1 MTAPDIT
8 QIPMSSELAATL
20 ARGAEFAGA
29 TGASEVSLE
38 HLLAALCDDPD
49 AVAVLDASHISGE
62 RIKGD
67 VISRVLEGTPSGA
80 PPQDSLGVS
89 AEVRRI
95 LEAAAAAARGSRR
108 RDINGAIVLAA
119 IVGDA
124 RSVAAEILEAHGLTF
139 ENAIRALQAA
149 LNPPREAPA
158 PPQQPQ
164 PPVADDVLARAR
176 ERVQSRSAPS
186 LRDIMKDMPR
196 HPLSERSDPLP
207 VAPPSAHDPSPQAAF
222 PEQSQHP
229 DPIPAPPFPQT
240 PAFDGPFGREASS
253 GEQGE
258 PIGPPAP
265 HSFDAGP
272 GAEPHQA
279 EPLRPSPAAAEPA
292 PMPSRPFSAPSPA
305 SQEPRLPTGV
315 SEPRPE
321 PRHEPSFGGPTPASD
336 HGPGQGAGPRPGP
349 GMTPSGPGQITAPAP
364 YPREPSLPLPS
375 RQQPGSGAPPQG
387 PQAFPSPYQPA
398 GGQQSATP
406 GPTGNPGAAPPH
418 QRGMFDL
425 PPRPQP
431 SSVQPP
437 PIPAPGLG
445 GPASGRTRPEG
456 PAPMQGGSPQFGPP
470 GPSLSPT
477 GPMGAHPMSAP
488 GAAPA
493 PIQGQ
498 RPNLGQDTV
507 FRPGAPIG
515 APTAPQS
522 PAPPQAQ
529 RRAPAPKRGKGA
541 NVETGQ
547 LAENIPR
554 SMRVGKTVR
563 AEIRIAKS
571 SVKALTEGL
580 DGGGQ
585 VWQHT
590 VAVTKA
596 MSVRIRAPDGGF
608 YIESTS
614 PETQWIESNL
624 GYSSDDFASWRF
636 NITPQYRGWSDL
648 QIIVSARSIGADGVA
663 AETALPDQ
671 IVEVKVRANIGRTV
685 VRIFSWTVAAV
696 IGGALATFG
705 ESGMAIVTTLM
716 KKFGH

>member
-1 MTAPDIT
+1 MGVTAPDIT

-67 VISRVLEGTPSGA
+67 VISRVLEGAPAGA

-89 AEVRRI
+89 SEVRRI

-124 RSVAAEILEAHGLTF
+124 RSVAAEILETHGLTF

-149 LNPPREAPA
+149 LNPPREPAAA
-158 PPQQPQ
+158 PPQPQ

-196 HPLSERSDPLP
+196 HPLSERADPTP
-207 VAPPSAHDPSPQAAF
+207 AAPSSAHEPVPQPPF
-222 PEQSQHP
+222 PEQPQGP
-229 DPIPAPPFPQT
+229 VPAPPFPQA
-240 PAFDGPFGREASS
+240 PSFDRPFGPEAPT
-253 GEQGE
+253 GEQGD
-258 PIGPPAP
+258 PFGPPQP
-265 HSFDAGP
+265 HSFDVGP
-272 GAEPHQA
+272 VAEPPRA
-279 EPLRPSPAAAEPA
+279 EPPKAEPSRPSPAAAEPA
-292 PMPSRPFSAPSPA
+292 PAPIPSRPFSAPSPA
-305 SQEPRLPTGV
+305 SHEPRLPTGV
-315 SEPRPE
+315 SEPKPE
-321 PRHEPSFGGPTPASD
+321 PRQEPSFGAPTPS
-336 HGPGQGAGPRPGP
+336 Q
-349 GMTPSGPGQITAPAP
+349 GPGQIAAPAP

-375 RQQPGSGAPPQG
+375 RQPQQPGPGVPQG
-387 PQAFPSPYQPA
+387 PQAFPMPYPSA
-398 GGQQSATP
+398 GGPQSAP
-406 GPTGNPGAAPPH
+406 HGPTGNPGAAPPH

-445 GPASGRTRPEG
+445 GPASPRPRQEG
-456 PAPMQGGSPQFGPP
+456 PAGQGGSPQFGPP
-470 GPSLSPT
+470 GPSLSPP
-477 GPMGAHPMSAP
+477 GPMGAPPMGPP

-493 PIQGQ
+493 PAQAPG
-498 RPNLGQDTV
+498 PNPGQDTA

-515 APTAPQS
+515 APSTPQS
-522 PAPPQAQ
+522 PAQLQAQ
-529 RRAPAPKRGKGA
+529 RRAPMPKRGKGA

-571 SVKALTEGL
+571 TVKALTEGL

-624 GYSSDDFASWRF
+624 GYASDDFASWRF

-671 IVEVKVRANIGRTV
+671 IVEVKVRANIGRAI

>member
-1 MTAPDIT
+1 MGVTAPDIT

-49 AVAVLDASHISGE
+49 AVAVLDASQISGE
-62 RIKGD
+62 RIKSD
-67 VISRVLEGTPSGA
+67 VISKVLEGSQPGA
-80 PPQDSLGVS
+80 TPQDSLGVS

-124 RSVAAEILEAHGLTF
+124 RSIAAEILETHGLTF

-149 LNPPREAPA
+149 LNPPREPVQ
-158 PPQQPQ
+158 PQPQ

-196 HPLSERSDPLP
+196 HPLSEGPDPMP
-207 VAPPSAHDPSPQAAF
+207 AGPPSAHEQGPYSAF
-222 PEQSQHP
+222 PEQPQTHGP
-229 DPIPAPPFPQT
+229 VPAPPFSQAPS
-240 PAFDGPFGREASS
+240 FDRPFGPKAPSE
-253 GEQGE
+253 EQDE
-258 PIGPPAP
+258 PQPP
-265 HSFDAGP
+265 HSFDPAP
-272 GAEPHQA
+272 APEPPRAEPHQA
-279 EPLRPSPAAAEPA
+279 EPQRQSSSSAESAPNQNPNGPA
-292 PMPSRPFSAPSPA
+292 PYPQSR
-305 SQEPRLPTGV
+305 
-315 SEPRPE
+315 SEPPFGAPVPE
-321 PRHEPSFGGPTPASD
+321 PS
-336 HGPGQGAGPRPGP
+336 Q
-349 GMTPSGPGQITAPAP
+349 APAQ

-375 RQQPGSGAPPQG
+375 RQPQQAGPGAPQG
-387 PQAFPSPYQPA
+387 SQAFPMPYPSPGAP
-398 GGQQSATP
+398 QSAPP
-406 GPTGNPGAAPPH
+406 GSAGNPGAAPPH

-445 GPASGRTRPEG
+445 GPATARPRPEG
-456 PAPMQGGSPQFGPP
+456 QGQQGGSPQFGPP
-470 GPSLSPT
+470 GPSLSPP
-477 GPMGAHPMSAP
+477 GSMGAPPMGAPPAPSAP
-488 GAAPA
+488 
-493 PIQGQ
+493 
-498 RPNLGQDTV
+498 RPNLGQETV

-515 APTAPQS
+515 APAPPQS
-522 PAPPQAQ
+522 PAKPQAQ
-529 RRAPAPKRGKGA
+529 RRAPGAKRGKA
-541 NVETGQ
+541 ATVETGQ

-563 AEIRIAKS
+563 AEIRIAKA
-571 SVKALTEGL
+571 SVKALTDGL

-624 GYSSDDFASWRF
+624 GYASDDFASWRF

-671 IVEVKVRANIGRTV
+671 IVEVKVRANLGRAI